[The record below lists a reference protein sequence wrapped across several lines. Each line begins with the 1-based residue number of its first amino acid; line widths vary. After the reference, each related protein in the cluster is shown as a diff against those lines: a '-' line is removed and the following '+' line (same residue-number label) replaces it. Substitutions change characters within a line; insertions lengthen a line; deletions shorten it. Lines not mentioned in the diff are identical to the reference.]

1 MPLDV
6 TLDEVQR
13 MTTPTDDNT
22 SNPTPG
28 QARPHI
34 PVMAETCLELL
45 DIKEGG
51 TYVDVTAGAGGHLR
65 RIAEAVGPTGR
76 VIATDRDL
84 RAHQDDAA
92 GGVAQAF
99 DHVEL
104 VHSPFSALPD
114 VLQERGID
122 GVDGLLCDLG
132 VSSMQLDEKARGFSF
147 QKDGPIDMRMD
158 TSRGES
164 AYELIDRLSEAELA
178 DVLFHYGEER
188 KSRRVARGIKYKWP
202 LDDSTLALA
211 ACIER
216 SLVTGGAKKR
226 GKTHLATKSFQA
238 LRIAVNRELDE
249 LDALLEALP
258 DILNVGGRGVMI
270 SFHSLED
277 RKVKT
282 CFRDGASR
290 TFDGQMPR
298 WKVLT
303 KKPRIATDDELAANP
318 RARSAKVR
326 AVERIAEEDA

>member
-1 MPLDV
+1 
-6 TLDEVQR
+6 
-13 MTTPTDDNT
+13 MTTSEDNRT
-22 SNPTPG
+22 SDATN
-28 QARPHI
+28 QEVRPHI

-45 DIKEGG
+45 DVKEGG

-84 RAHQDDAA
+84 RAHQGDAA
-92 GGVAQAF
+92 GGVASAF
-99 DHVEL
+99 EHVEL
-104 VHSPFSALPD
+104 VHGPFSSLPE
-114 VLQERGID
+114 VLRERGIR

-132 VSSMQLDEKARGFSF
+132 VSSMQLDEQSRGFSF
-147 QKDGPIDMRMD
+147 QKNGPIDMRMD

-164 AYELIDRLSEAELA
+164 AFELIERLSEDELA

-202 LDDSTLALA
+202 LEDSTLALA

-216 SLVTGGAKKR
+216 SLVTGGAKR
-226 GKTHLATKSFQA
+226 HGKTHLATKSFQA

-249 LDALLEALP
+249 LDALLETLP
-258 DILNVGGRGVMI
+258 DVLNPGGRGVLI

-277 RKVKT
+277 RKVKN

-290 TFDGQMPR
+290 SLDGRMPR

-303 KKPRIATDDELAANP
+303 KKPRVATADELTENP

-326 AVERIAEEDA
+326 AVERIAEEVE